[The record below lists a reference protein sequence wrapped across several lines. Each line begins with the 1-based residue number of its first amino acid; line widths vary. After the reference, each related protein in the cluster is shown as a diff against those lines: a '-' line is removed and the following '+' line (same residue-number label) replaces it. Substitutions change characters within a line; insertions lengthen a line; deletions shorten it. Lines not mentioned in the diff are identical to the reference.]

1 MLLRVKEIKE
11 KYAIGHTSLLEWEK
25 QGILEPHRT
34 PGGHRRY
41 LQSDIEKLLKLEG
54 LTEVKPAI
62 YARVSTKKQKDNLTR
77 QIERLKEYCSEKAY
91 TEVKEY
97 SEVASGLND
106 RRRQLHKLIDAVI
119 KREVN
124 LIICE
129 YKDRLSRFGI
139 NFLIHFFE
147 RLGCKLVFLEEKA
160 SKDEN
165 EELVGDVLAL
175 ITSFSARLYG
185 KRGGRKK
192 LKKELGL

>member
-1 MLLRVKEIKE
+1 MLLRIKEIDE
-11 KYAIGHTSLLEWEK
+11 KYAIGHSSLLEWER
-25 QGILEPHRT
+25 QGLLTSQRT

-41 LQSDIEKLLKLEG
+41 LQADIEKLLKLE
-54 LTEVKPAI
+54 LAEVKPAI
-62 YARVSTKKQKDNLTR
+62 YARVSTKKQADNLTR
-77 QIERLKEYCSEKAY
+77 QLVRLQEYCKDKKYKNVTEFSEI
-91 TEVKEY
+91 
-97 SEVASGLND
+97 ASGLND

-119 KREVN
+119 EKRIN
-124 LIICE
+124 LIVCE

-139 NFLIHFFE
+139 SFLIHFFE
-147 RLGCKLVFLEEKA
+147 GLGCKLVFLEEKA

-192 LKKELGL
+192 LKEELNL